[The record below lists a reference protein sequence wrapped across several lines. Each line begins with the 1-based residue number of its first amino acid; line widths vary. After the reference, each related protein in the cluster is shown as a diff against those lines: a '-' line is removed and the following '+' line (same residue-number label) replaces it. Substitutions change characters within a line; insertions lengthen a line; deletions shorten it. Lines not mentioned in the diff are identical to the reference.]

1 LFFVQIIIHFFKLT
15 VTETVKEEVA
25 ITTRMVTSNATIL
38 VTIIMEEDIS
48 VVLVAVVEPPGET
61 WIVGVSIHNRS
72 H

>member
-1 LFFVQIIIHFFKLT
+1 M

-38 VTIIMEEDIS
+38 VTIIMEGGIS

-61 WIVGVSIHNRS
+61 WIVGVSILNRF